1 LDKGKTMKTTT
12 HSAHTTSELEV
23 PDRLQ
28 VIGARD
34 PVWVD
39 AEHTAIDLKVTFNLL
54 GEVAFTASPKDP
66 EAYGRQVFK
75 DAKAG
80 RYGKVKPPS
89 PAFLQAQAEAK
100 LEILME
106 EATVEI
112 ERLERQ
118 MAAFEDAEARGLLTE
133 LGHERRVVVERRLEE
148 WRRYRVLL
156 GLVSD
161 NEILPGLTNWPKS
174 PSA

>member
-1 LDKGKTMKTTT
+1 MKTTT
-12 HSAHTTSELEV
+12 HSAYTTPELEV
-23 PDRLQ
+23 PNRLQ
-28 VIGARD
+28 VISARD
-34 PVWVD
+34 PVWMD
-39 AEHTAIDLKVTFNLL
+39 AEHTAIDLMVTFNLL

-89 PAFLQAQAEAK
+89 PALLQAQAEAK
-100 LEILME
+100 LEMLME

-118 MAAFEDAEARGLLTE
+118 VAAFKDAQAQGLLTE
-133 LGHERRVVVERRLEE
+133 QADERRAEIGRRLAG
-148 WRRYRVLL
+148 WRRYRGSL
-156 GLVSD
+156 GLLSHQ
-161 NEILPGLTNWPKS
+161 EQFQEKMSIGISK
-174 PSA
+174 PSL